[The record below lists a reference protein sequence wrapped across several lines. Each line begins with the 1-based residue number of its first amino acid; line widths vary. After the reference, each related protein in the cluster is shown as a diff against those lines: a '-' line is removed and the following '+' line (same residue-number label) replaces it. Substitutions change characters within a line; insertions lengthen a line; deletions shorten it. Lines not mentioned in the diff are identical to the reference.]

1 MGHPAAYPNARQRKS
16 EGDRMQRMP
25 AADADGWIDADAFLK
40 AYANYEEPELDRLEP
55 IRALME
61 QPGTVRGET
70 TDDFN

>member
-1 MGHPAAYPNARQRKS
+1 
-16 EGDRMQRMP
+16 MQRMP